1 MWLYFK
7 LALAEF
13 LLRST
18 GDHFPVIFIS
28 WGVMALRMPP
38 PTSLVEV
45 SLCSSAAQHGLPLC
59 HEPLVRDCFSG
70 LGAAQMPS
78 LGNQLH
84 VGTARTS
91 TTTLWIPLTKLQLH
105 LLEDEEW
112 YFTALKISCFNLMY
126 ILSSYW
132 LCLSLKKSSH
142 ASSCIFSSP
151 LCSCWHQNLYSFLV
165 KWLGKWPSYPPSFWH
180 LPGKNCFL
188 ASLILFPNYHSNYLH
203 IHKGP
208 GSTVISEALAT

>member
-142 ASSCIFSSP
+142 ASSRIFSSP
-151 LCSCWHQNLYSFLV
+151 LLLLTSKSVQLFGEMTWKVAKLPTIILAPAW
-165 KWLGKWPSYPPSFWH
+165 KKLLPSQPDSLSQPPQQLLTH
-180 LPGKNCFL
+180 
-188 ASLILFPNYHSNYLH
+188 
-203 IHKGP
+203 
-208 GSTVISEALAT
+208 T